1 MEEIGR
7 GGAELTMR
15 ITLNVNGREYLLE
28 VAPNEILLNVLR
40 DRLNLTGTKYGCG
53 LGECGACTVLVE
65 GRAILS
71 CQTLAVSMD
80 GKRIITIEG
89 VSEHGNL
96 HPLQEAFIEEGAI
109 QCGFCTPGMILASKA
124 LLDRNPD
131 PSIDDIKDALR
142 GNFCRCTGYVNI
154 FRAVQKAAR
163 NMAKGR
169 KGT

>member
-1 MEEIGR
+1 
-7 GGAELTMR
+7 
-15 ITLNVNGREYLLE
+15 

-40 DRLNLTGTKYGCG
+40 DRLHLTGTKYGCG
-53 LGECGACTVLVE
+53 LGECGACTVLAE

-80 GKRIITIEG
+80 GKAITTIEG
-89 VSEHGNL
+89 IAEHGVL
-96 HPLQEAFIEEGAI
+96 HPLQEAFMNEGAI

-131 PSIDDIKDALR
+131 PSMDDIRDALR

-154 FRAVQKAAR
+154 FRAVRSAAEKL
-163 NMAKGR
+163 AKER
-169 KGT
+169 SST

>member
-1 MEEIGR
+1 
-7 GGAELTMR
+7 LTMR